1 MLNTVAGIVQ
11 HRANATDVWSKG
23 VTAKFLEPA
32 RTNYLDIVVDEAKN
46 LTSRF
51 DLREVIDS

>member
-1 MLNTVAGIVQ
+1 MLNSIVGIVQ
-11 HRANATDVWSKG
+11 HRANAADVWSKG
-23 VTAKFLEPA
+23 VTAKFLEPTWA
-32 RTNYLDIVVDEAKN
+32 NYFDIVVDKAEN